1 MIYIKIG
8 VISLA
13 SILAVQCDA
22 QKNANEKNI
31 TVQSATA
38 STMNIQKI
46 ELEEMTRGSRRM
58 VTITPSVKMVEIN
71 GKRTEI
77 KTGNTEWNT
86 LMKLVAS
93 QDLNKLESYPSPTTK
108 RYHDGA
114 LSADL
119 KITSGG
125 RTYSS
130 QSFDS
135 GTPPRPFSDLY
146 FEVAKNFKAR

>member
-1 MIYIKIG
+1 
-8 VISLA
+8 
-13 SILAVQCDA
+13 
-22 QKNANEKNI
+22 
-31 TVQSATA
+31 
-38 STMNIQKI
+38 MNIQKI